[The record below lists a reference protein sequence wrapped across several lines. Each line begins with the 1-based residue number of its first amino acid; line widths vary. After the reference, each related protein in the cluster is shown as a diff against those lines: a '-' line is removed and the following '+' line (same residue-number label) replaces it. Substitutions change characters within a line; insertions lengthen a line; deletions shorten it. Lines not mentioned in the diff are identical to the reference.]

1 MSEQNRNEQDLTGQS
16 AQHEQSQQ
24 QETGKKKKKNGKQE
38 EKRTV
43 LQEILSWVGTLL
55 VAVIAALAIR
65 TFIFEP
71 VRVDGE
77 SMLDTLR
84 DGEVMFVS
92 KFDFSSSWLSMPWQ
106 SDEDKQQAPRFT
118 LGGNPNRFDVVI
130 CRYPGR
136 GSLNFVKR
144 VVGLPGDT
152 VAFDNG
158 YLILNGEKQENET
171 YITEA
176 YRSGLNSEMEAFRI
190 PAKGD
195 ALVYQNNRLTVAGEP
210 WRWKNGFVTG
220 VSAAGDRLTYNRG
233 EWLLNGKQVT
243 SAEQIEGTEFLLDDD
258 YLFVCGDHRN
268 NSNDSRSVGP
278 IQRSMI
284 VGHVRSVVFPFSAWR
299 GVD

>member
-1 MSEQNRNEQDLTGQS
+1 MS
-16 AQHEQSQQ
+16 
-24 QETGKKKKKNGKQE
+24 KKNRSGQE

-65 TFIFEP
+65 TVIFEP

-92 KFDFSSSWLSMPWQ
+92 KFDFSSTWLSLPWQ
-106 SDEDKQQAPRFT
+106 SDQVKQQAPRFT
-118 LGGNPNRFDVVI
+118 LGGNPSRFDVVI

-152 VAFDNG
+152 VAFDRG
-158 YLILNGEKQENET
+158 YLVLNGERQESET

-176 YRSGLNSEMEAFRI
+176 YRSGLNSEMDPFRV

-195 ALVYQNNRLTVAGEP
+195 PLVCQQGRLTVAGEP

-220 VSAAGDRLTYNRG
+220 VSAAGDRLTYARG
-233 EWLLNGKQVT
+233 EWLLNGNPVT
-243 SAEQIEGTEFLLDDD
+243 SAAQIEEIEFLLDDD

-278 IQRSMI
+278 IQRSMVI
-284 VGHVRSVVFPFSAWR
+284 GHVRTVLFPFSAWR
-299 GVD
+299 GVN